1 HGVWRSVEGAA
12 GWRVVVRFPAGPRSQ
27 GACALFPY
35 TPLFRSQV
43 LGGRAARALAERGP
57 AGQEQAVGRAAVAA
71 HVLPTDRIGAGG
83 GGGRGGPQGQ
93 GRDGD
98 ADGQAG
104 GERGVTHGP
113 KVGGFRQ
120 PRKSA
125 RAPRVTCSGSSGRPR
140 PRAWSTRCSATGP

>member
-43 LGGRAARALAERGP
+43 LSGRAARALAERGP

-71 HVLPTDRIGAGG
+71 HVLPTARIGAGG
-83 GGGRGGPQGQ
+83 GRSEEHTSELQS
-93 GRDGD
+93 REKLVCRLLIEKKK
-98 ADGQAG
+98 ARSCVRATAAQA
-104 GERGVTHGP
+104 
-113 KVGGFRQ
+113 
-120 PRKSA
+120 SNA
-125 RAPRVTCSGSSGRPR
+125 
-140 PRAWSTRCSATGP
+140 